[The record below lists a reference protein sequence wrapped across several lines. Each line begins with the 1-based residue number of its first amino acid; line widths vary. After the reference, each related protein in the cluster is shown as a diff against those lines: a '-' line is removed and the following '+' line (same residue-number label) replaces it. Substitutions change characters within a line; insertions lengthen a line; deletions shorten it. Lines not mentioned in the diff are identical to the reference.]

1 MARLA
6 AWGPCGLF
14 GWRHLLAAF
23 VTLVIRRI
31 GSDRDVE
38 EFRADPIRFFC
49 SIAPTGNTFVLWGP
63 VTRQR
68 NQLAAGAVSQFD
80 ECSRFL

>member
-49 SIAPTGNTFVLWGP
+49 SLSYRRHPIIGRTLYPFG
-63 VTRQR
+63 
-68 NQLAAGAVSQFD
+68 
-80 ECSRFL
+80 